1 MNTIDA
7 LIVEL
12 ASNRQKP
19 VLVKVSPTAS
29 KPYFVDGGRTPATA
43 AEIIQASIK
52 ARIVIR
58 FD

>member
-1 MNTIDA
+1 MTTIDA
-7 LIVEL
+7 LIIEL
-12 ASNRQKP
+12 STNNSKP
-19 VLVKVSPTAS
+19 VLVKISRNGR

-52 ARIVIR
+52 ARIGIR